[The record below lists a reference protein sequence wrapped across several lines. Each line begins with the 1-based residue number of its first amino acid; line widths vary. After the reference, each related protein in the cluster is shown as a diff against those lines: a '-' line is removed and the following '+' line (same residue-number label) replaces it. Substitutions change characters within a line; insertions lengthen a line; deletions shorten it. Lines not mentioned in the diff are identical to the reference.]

1 MCVGCG
7 ILGSGAELET
17 IVHWPMHSLLVGWMG
32 ECLHIICIGI
42 GVLLLTQE
50 VWWLEY
56 ELILF
61 FLLLSKSPRD
71 LREQTIHGLTH
82 CLNMVQLSCSS
93 DDDIEAPSVLWPA
106 DWVFVTMTKRT
117 V

>member
-1 MCVGCG
+1 MRKPLGMCVGCG

-56 ELILF
+56 ELNLF
-61 FLLLSKSPRD
+61 FLYFSKACATCANGRY
-71 LREQTIHGLTH
+71 
-82 CLNMVQLSCSS
+82 M
-93 DDDIEAPSVLWPA
+93 A
-106 DWVFVTMTKRT
+106 
-117 V
+117 